1 MSSTRVI
8 QTSGQLKLKSN
19 SQDITFETVSGK
31 NVILP
36 ARTDFSNCSTA
47 LNAQVDLSSKQD
59 VLTFNSPL
67 SESGGQVSFTM
78 PSDVLTDSDIGNVEG
93 GVQACSAKLNSIS
106 AASTSEGSV
115 LRWSEADGA
124 YIQGTAMVYNS
135 KLNDIAGITSDA
147 TFLYY
152 NGDNIVAKSAS
163 ETMTLLNAEPA
174 DATILKESDIGVDI
188 QAFNQNLSDISAISG
203 MATNDLITY
212 NGSALTNTSI
222 GNLNLLTQSAVG
234 TDIQEHSDVLDSI
247 VTAFAT
253 STNGQVLSNSSG
265 NPAFTTQYF
274 LNAGDIGVSLQG
286 FSNKLETIKNLDL
299 QTNDYIKW
307 TPSGFVNRNAD
318 EVRADISA
326 QTANGYLNDISNSS
340 PSEND
345 YLKFDGSNWVP
356 APVTGGGSYTFDAPL
371 SESAGVVS
379 LDTSDLMDLSS
390 GQTVS
395 GHKQFSGTVSYNEN
409 MAVQHRCESGTGYIH
424 YKRDRLYKQA
434 FEDTDPHNLFP
445 NIYYANDREIVVDVE
460 VSAIDVDSSPK
471 RMHVHKLSCVTLNGS
486 ILSNQHEIVYE
497 PASGDVLT
505 FAFTLSGSNLN
516 CTVTQASANRYVY
529 SVFVVDRAV
538 TNA

>member
-67 SESGGQVSFTM
+67 SESGGQVSFTL

-93 GVQACSAKLNSIS
+93 GVQACTAKLNSIS
-106 AASTSEGSV
+106 AASISEGSI
-115 LRWSEADGA
+115 LRWSEGVG
-124 YIQGTAMVYNS
+124 YVQSTAMEYNS

-163 ETMTLLNAEPA
+163 ETMTLLGAEPA

-274 LNAGDIGVSLQG
+274 LNAGDIGVELQG

>member
-19 SQDITFETVSGK
+19 SQDITFDVPSGK
-31 NVILP
+31 NVVLP
-36 ARTDFSNCSTA
+36 SRTDFSNCSSA

-67 SESGGQVSFTM
+67 SESGGQVSFTL

-93 GVQACSAKLNSIS
+93 GVQACTAKLNSIS
-106 AASTSEGSV
+106 AASISEGSI
-115 LRWSEADGA
+115 LRWSEGVG
-124 YIQGTAMVYNS
+124 YVQSTAMEYNS

-163 ETMTLLNAEPA
+163 ETMTLLGAEPA

-274 LNAGDIGVSLQG
+274 LNAGDIGVELQG

>member
-19 SQDITFETVSGK
+19 SQDITFDVPSGK
-31 NVILP
+31 NVVLP
-36 ARTDFSNCSTA
+36 SRTDFSNCSSA

-67 SESGGQVSFTM
+67 SESGGQVSFTL

-93 GVQACSAKLNSIS
+93 GVQACTAKLNSIS
-106 AASTSEGSV
+106 AASISEGSI
-115 LRWSEADGA
+115 LRWSEGVG
-124 YIQGTAMVYNS
+124 YVQSTAMEYNS

-163 ETMTLLNAEPA
+163 ETMTLLGAEPA

-188 QAFNQNLSDISAISG
+188 QAFHQNLSDISSMSG
-203 MATNDLITY
+203 MATNDLVVY

-274 LNAGDIGVSLQG
+274 LNAGDIGVELQG

>member
-19 SQDITFETVSGK
+19 SQDITFDVPSGK
-31 NVILP
+31 NVVLP
-36 ARTDFSNCSTA
+36 SRTDFSNCSTA

-67 SESGGQVSFTM
+67 SESGGQVSFTL

-93 GVQACSAKLNSIS
+93 GVQACTAKLNSIS
-106 AASTSEGSV
+106 AASISEGSI
-115 LRWSEADGA
+115 LRWSEGVG
-124 YIQGTAMVYNS
+124 YVQSTAMEYNS

-163 ETMTLLNAEPA
+163 ETMTLLGAEPA

-274 LNAGDIGVSLQG
+274 LNAGDIGVELQG

>member
-1 MSSTRVI
+1 
-8 QTSGQLKLKSN
+8 
-19 SQDITFETVSGK
+19 
-31 NVILP
+31 
-36 ARTDFSNCSTA
+36 
-47 LNAQVDLSSKQD
+47 LNAEVDLSSKQD
-59 VLTFNSPL
+59 VLTFNAPL
-67 SESGGQVSFTM
+67 SESAGQVSFTM
-78 PSDVLTDSDIGNVEG
+78 PSDVLREADIGNPEG
-93 GVQACSAKLNSIS
+93 GVQACSAKLDSIS

-115 LRWSEADGA
+115 LRWSEGVG
-124 YIQGTAMVYNS
+124 YVQSTAMLYNS
-135 KLNDIAGITSDA
+135 KLNDIAGIVDDS

-152 NGDNIVAKSAS
+152 DGSSIVPKTAS
-163 ETMTLLNAEPA
+163 QTVTLLNVEPY
-174 DATILKESDIGVDI
+174 DPTILRDSNIGSDV
-188 QAFNQNLSDISAISG
+188 QAFHQNLSDISSMSG
-203 MATNDLITY
+203 MATNDLVVY

-265 NPAFTTQYF
+265 SPAFTTQHF

-326 QTANGYLNDISNSS
+326 QTANGYLNDISNSL

-434 FEDTDPHNLFP
+434 FEDTNPHNLFP
-445 NIYYANDREIVVDVE
+445 DIYYSNDREIVVDVE
-460 VSAIDVDSSPK
+460 VTAIDTESAPQ
-471 RMHVHKLSCVTLNGS
+471 RMHVHKLSAVTLGGS
-486 ILSNQHEIVYE
+486 ILNSQHDIVYE

-505 FAFTLSGSNLN
+505 FAFSLSGNALN
-516 CTVTQASANRYVY
+516 CNVTQASANRYVY